1 VQNPNVEI
9 RNPKQIRMTNNEK
22 EGTSFV
28 KIILPAVALLAF
40 LRCEAAEVRV
50 FAAASLTDSMKE
62 VANAYEKE
70 SGDKV
75 VFNFGASSTLARQI
89 EEGAPADIFFSA
101 DEAKMD
107 GLESKSLIEK
117 GSRKDRLSNTLV
129 IVVAA
134 EKGAA
139 VNSPKDLATLS
150 IKRVA
155 LGDPRAVPIGI
166 YAREYLEKLKLWE
179 AVRPKVVAT
188 ENVRAALAAVEA
200 GNADASIVYKTDAAI
215 SKKVIVVFEVPVE
228 DGPKIGY
235 PMAMLKDAREPAA
248 AKKFFEHLSSDEAGK
263 IFKRY
268 GFIVIESANGP

>member
-117 GSRKDRLSNTLV
+117 GSRKDRLSNSLV

-134 EKGAA
+134 ENGAA
-139 VNSPKDLATLS
+139 ISSPKDLAS
-150 IKRVA
+150 ANVKRVA

-263 IFKRY
+263 IFKRN